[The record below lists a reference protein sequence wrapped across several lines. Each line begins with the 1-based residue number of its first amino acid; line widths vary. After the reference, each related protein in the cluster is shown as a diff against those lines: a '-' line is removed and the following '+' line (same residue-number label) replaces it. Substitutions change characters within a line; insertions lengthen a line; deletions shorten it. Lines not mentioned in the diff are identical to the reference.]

1 MPSAPTTRVFLLRH
15 AHSSWALPGQR
26 DHQRGLDSRGN
37 REAARLAGFLARQD
51 FRFDR
56 IVCSTAA
63 RATATLDIVWP
74 RRNGDPV
81 EPSDDLYALE
91 TDAYFEVVAKGGRSI
106 LMVGHNPMIETFA
119 LSLAGSGEE
128 DAVAAVR
135 AGFPTCGLA
144 ILDFECPAAG
154 IGPGSGH
161 LARLVDPG
169 ELDDR

>member
-1 MPSAPTTRVFLLRH
+1 MPCEPTTRLYLLRH

-37 REAARLAGFLARQD
+37 HEARRLAGFMASQD

-56 IVCSTAA
+56 IVCSTAT
-63 RATATLDIVWP
+63 RATATLEIVWEDRP
-74 RRNGDPV
+74 GIDAI
-81 EPSDDLYALE
+81 ESSDDLYALE
-91 TDAYFEVVAKGGRSI
+91 TDAYYEVLAQGGTSV

-119 LSLAGSGEE
+119 LSLAGSAEE
-128 DAVAAVR
+128 IAMAAVR

-144 ILDFECPAAG
+144 IFDFDCDAEK

-161 LARLVDPG
+161 LARLVDPA
-169 ELDDR
+169 EL